1 MLVSVIV
8 PVYNVEK
15 YVGECIESIL
25 NQTYKDIEILLIDDG
40 SGDNSKKICEEYVQK
55 DDRVHY
61 FLKEHSGLSATR
73 DYGISKCRGDFF
85 IFVDSD
91 DTIKP
96 ELIEKVLPFFIEDVD
111 VVAYGMESPDDGYV
125 LRNVQDDDFFLEK
138 YSDRID
144 FIMNVLLE
152 SKIFF
157 SVCNKMYRKNLFVE
171 HDIHPVSDV
180 IIGEDLAINLQV
192 FTFARRVRA
201 INDKLYEYWLR
212 DDSLMNRD
220 KEHTYYFNDFC
231 NIMYFFK
238 NRLVPQ
244 YISMHD
250 YRYIYVKTM
259 DNQFMCRYGRNRIE
273 FENDLKK
280 VVRKDFFVKECMRVF
295 FYPVIFWKLF
305 KEETNIHSKWLDY
318 LFSAR
323 VLKRLKDK

>member
-40 SGDNSKKICEEYVQK
+40 SSDNSKKICEEYVQK
-55 DDRVHY
+55 DERVHY

-96 ELIEKVLPFFIEDVD
+96 ELIEKVLPLFIEDVD

-125 LRNVQDDDFFLEK
+125 LRDVQDGDFFLEK

-201 INDKLYEYWLR
+201 IHDKLYEYWLR

-220 KEHTYYFNDFC
+220 KEHTYYFTPGRGRVTC
-231 NIMYFFK
+231 QAGPPAGAAPRRALAPRYSSRGRRAS
-238 NRLVPQ
+238 RLMPGQV
-244 YISMHD
+244 
-250 YRYIYVKTM
+250 RW
-259 DNQFMCRYGRNRIE
+259 CRARGRAG
-273 FENDLKK
+273 
-280 VVRKDFFVKECMRVF
+280 
-295 FYPVIFWKLF
+295 
-305 KEETNIHSKWLDY
+305 EETSLPSQLRRELWAVKNTST
-318 LFSAR
+318 AR
-323 VLKRLKDK
+323 RDSRSILPWA